1 MTDGAPNVEQTRT
14 TITNAY
20 EVALKECGVDRE
32 SGDIW
37 QEYITFLRESKVSS
51 REVWLERD
59 SADLGLSQRTLGRNS
74 NRWML

>member
-1 MTDGAPNVEQTRT
+1 LPFAEAYLHYIRRQNPVTDGAPNVEQTRT

-51 REVWLERD
+51 VRVPTPRRLC
-59 SADLGLSQRTLGRNS
+59 
-74 NRWML
+74 

>member
-51 REVWLERD
+51 REF
-59 SADLGLSQRTLGRNS
+59 
-74 NRWML
+74 